1 LEFGAALIGLSV
13 WGVALCRGIF
23 RVSLGPDALPGDSSF
38 ANLGIW
44 AAWALFFG
52 PLTVAGVAT
61 VWSTLRKMSALD
73 QVATWLSD
81 RAVLPDALLVNTE
94 RFGGIV
100 HGGEIGDPLGLENLS
115 AETVKRLQRIAAR
128 AATILGGSQG
138 FSCWVL
144 ESLD

>member
-1 LEFGAALIGLSV
+1 
-13 WGVALCRGIF
+13 
-23 RVSLGPDALPGDSSF
+23 
-38 ANLGIW
+38 
-44 AAWALFFG
+44 
-52 PLTVAGVAT
+52 
-61 VWSTLRKMSALD
+61 MSALD
-73 QVATWLSD
+73 QVAIWLSD